1 MHRTLKTKKG
11 RADFRTREESE
22 PKSREGGARTRE
34 FGNLGGV
41 GTRSCRSQNKGRFR
55 TREVVAAACTS
66 GSAALTGSWETGG
79 GRSPG
84 PPTTSRYLMFFD
96 YLVSSPPQTWSSPW
110 SGALRQPGPKNK
122 VGSETLS
129 LTLTL
134 TQKYTNGC

>member
-1 MHRTLKTKKG
+1 M
-11 RADFRTREESE
+11 
-22 PKSREGGARTRE
+22 EGGARTRE

-41 GTRSCRSQNKGRFR
+41 GTRSCRSQNKGRVRTREVGFR

-79 GRSPG
+79 RRSPG
-84 PPTTSRYLMFFD
+84 PPTRSRYLIFQD

-110 SGALRQPGPKNK
+110 SGALRQPGQKNK

-134 TQKYTNGC
+134 TQKCTNCC